1 MPVGDRPERDFQR
14 SLVSISFWVLIWG
27 MGDIVYTRL
36 DLAHPRIT
44 VSLKYLRSRPI
55 CVSDD
60 ARRNSVEM
68 DGWMDGFEGGGGQ
81 IEIVDGYHI
90 SYIRCA

>member
-1 MPVGDRPERDFQR
+1 MPNAQFAFAVPVGDRPERDFQR
-14 SLVSISFWVLIWG
+14 SLVSISFWVFIWG

-36 DLAHPRIT
+36 DLAYPHIT

-68 DGWMDGFEGGGGQ
+68 DGW
-81 IEIVDGYHI
+81 I
-90 SYIRCA
+90 